1 MKKKKHESKSY
12 SFKTDQRVPIEWL
25 LIITYRTGVI
35 REIIIPVI
43 MESDF
48 TCDLRAKIKM
58 LKVSHI

>member
-1 MKKKKHESKSY
+1 MKKKNIKVNLIVLKQIREC
-12 SFKTDQRVPIEWL
+12 QIEWL

>member
-1 MKKKKHESKSY
+1 MKKKHKSKSY

-58 LKVSHI
+58 WKESHI

>member
-1 MKKKKHESKSY
+1 MKKKKHKSKSY

-48 TCDLRAKIKM
+48 TCDLRAKIKT

>member
-1 MKKKKHESKSY
+1 MKKKHKSKSY

-48 TCDLRAKIKM
+48 TCDLRAKI
-58 LKVSHI
+58 

>member
-1 MKKKKHESKSY
+1 MKKKNHKSKSY
-12 SFKTDQRVPIEWL
+12 SFKTDQREWL

-35 REIIIPVI
+35 REIIIPAI